1 MILKNSKIPI
11 WVNVLQIL
19 LTLIML
25 QQVYMFIF
33 DHDALRSSGII
44 VEGVPNLNL
53 IYEFAGRTFVMAIL
67 SIFVLITQNP
77 RYFLI
82 VLLMN
87 IFREV
92 FETIIDPMFPLANA
106 PMTPTADLIAH
117 IVIVVIEIWAFV
129 KVLNIVKEMDSVK
142 G

>member
-1 MILKNSKIPI
+1 MLFKNSPIPI
-11 WVNVLQIL
+11 WVNILQIL
-19 LTLIML
+19 LTLIMF

-33 DHDALRSSGII
+33 NHDALISAGITT
-44 VEGVPNLNL
+44 EGMGNLNL
-53 IYEFAGRTFVMAIL
+53 IYEFAGRTLVMALL
-67 SIFVLITQNP
+67 SVFVLITQNV

-87 IFREV
+87 ILREG

-106 PMTPTADLIAH
+106 PMTPTADFIAH
-117 IVIVVIEIWAFV
+117 VVIVLIEIWAFV
-129 KVLNIVKEMDSVK
+129 RVLKIVKEMDSSK

>member
-1 MILKNSKIPI
+1 
-11 WVNVLQIL
+11 
-19 LTLIML
+19 
-25 QQVYMFIF
+25 
-33 DHDALRSSGII
+33 
-44 VEGVPNLNL
+44 
-53 IYEFAGRTFVMAIL
+53 
-67 SIFVLITQNP
+67 
-77 RYFLI
+77 
-82 VLLMN
+82 MN
-87 IFREV
+87 IFREG